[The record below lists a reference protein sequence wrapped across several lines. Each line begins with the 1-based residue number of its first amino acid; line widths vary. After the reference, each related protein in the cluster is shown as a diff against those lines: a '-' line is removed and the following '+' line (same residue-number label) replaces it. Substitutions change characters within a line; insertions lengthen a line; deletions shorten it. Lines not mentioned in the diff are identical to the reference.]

1 VNFLSSSV
9 FQGAKALE
17 RTAKP
22 VPLGLGFRVKSGWAV
37 AVLLAGPRNAPKLVR
52 CQTLLLSDP
61 EIPQSKQPYHA
72 VLGLPEKE
80 RKSLLR
86 KLRKVVADA
95 LKKSLHE
102 LQRQATADGYRVAG
116 AGLVVGSLVDPATLH
131 NEHIRAHALEGQLFR
146 TVLEEALGERGIS
159 AKVFLEKGA
168 YLAASEVLGK
178 SAAAAKRWIRGLGDF
193 QEGSWRAEEKLAALA
208 AWVALCR
215 EK

>member
-1 VNFLSSSV
+1 M
-9 FQGAKALE
+9 E

-22 VPLGLGFRVKSGWAV
+22 VPLGLGFRVKSSWAV
-37 AVLLAGPRNAPKLVR
+37 AVLLAGPRNAPRLVR

-61 EIPQSKQPYHA
+61 GIPQSKQPYHA

>member
-9 FQGAKALE
+9 FLGAKALE

-37 AVLLAGPRNAPKLVR
+37 AVLLAGPRNAPRLVR

-61 EIPQSKQPYHA
+61 GIPQSKQPYHA

-102 LQRQATADGYRVAG
+102 LQRQATADGYRVAR

-168 YLAASEVLGK
+168 YLAASEALGK